1 MNMMYNNAPAANPM
15 VGGFGYPSTVI
26 NPVNEKPA
34 VSTLNQ
40 QEEKILAKTGGND
53 YVFTPEEIAVAHC
66 NHAPGSNGQN
76 VLSVESDDGTIAKF
90 YCTRCHTHFE
100 VDRRL
105 TEADVS
111 KVCEVM
117 HNVINM
123 VKTYLGGE
131 VPPDYARDVYAFQA
145 ALPKLP
151 KLFGQA
157 KKSIER
163 QVAALQQQY
172 QQSIPGAF
180 YGGVNPYQT
189 AYANGL
195 TSPQAMNMYTQYAQ
209 AVAPTFN
216 GNGIPQQMYAYGG
229 QPMMGAPVQQQPYG
243 FPQAGYAQ
251 TPYAPSAFGGVAPM
265 PTGGM
270 MTADMSNPLVAGAP
284 AQPVNAGFSVPA
296 PAGGGLGLS
305 FNAAAAPAATPQM
318 TAAPAAAPTAATPAM
333 SVPMA
338 GAAIAPPIAPTAAPA
353 APTAPEAAPA
363 GNTASVTL

>member
-1 MNMMYNNAPAANPM
+1 MNTMYDTPANPM

-105 TEADVS
+105 TESDVS
-111 KVCEVM
+111 KVCDVM

-172 QQSIPGAF
+172 QQSIPATF
-180 YGGVNPYQT
+180 YGNVNPYQA

-195 TSPQAMNMYTQYAQ
+195 TSPQAMNMYSQYAQ

-216 GNGIPQQMYAYGG
+216 GNGVPQQMYAYGG

-243 FPQAGYAQ
+243 FPQAGYTQ
-251 TPYAPSAFGGVAPM
+251 NPYAPNAFGNGVTPM

-270 MTADMSNPLVAGAP
+270 MTPDMSNPLVAGAS
-284 AQPVNAGFSVPA
+284 AQPNAGFSVPT
-296 PAGGGLGLS
+296 PNGGGLGLS
-305 FNAAAAPAATPQM
+305 FNAPATPTATPQM
-318 TAAPAAAPTAATPAM
+318 TAAAPAM

-338 GAAIAPPIAPTAAPA
+338 GASMAPPIATPA
-353 APTAPEAAPA
+353 DPKKTPA